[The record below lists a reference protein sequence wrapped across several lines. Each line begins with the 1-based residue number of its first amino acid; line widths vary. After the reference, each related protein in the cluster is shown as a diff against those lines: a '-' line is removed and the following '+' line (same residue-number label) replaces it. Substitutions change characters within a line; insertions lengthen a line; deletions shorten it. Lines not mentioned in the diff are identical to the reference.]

1 MVNHFLINTTMK
13 NLILVALISTTVLLA
28 GCQSKEMDVL
38 PVANPGTVIKTEP
51 VDVSGQKLLSQGTFM
66 SNVHPT
72 SGTVKLYEKD
82 GKRTLIFTDFKT
94 DGGPDLRI
102 YLAETTGVRNFIELT
117 KLNAGGN
124 FSVELPAEADPARQ
138 RYVLIWC
145 KAFSVL
151 FGNAELK

>member
-1 MVNHFLINTTMK
+1 MK
-13 NLILVALISTTVLLA
+13 TLILAALICTVGMLA
-28 GCQSKEMDVL
+28 GCQSKKEMDIT
-38 PVANPGTVIKTEP
+38 ATTNPTTVIKTEP
-51 VDVSGQKLLSQGTFM
+51 VDVSGQKLLSQGAFM

-72 SGTVKLYEKD
+72 SGTVKLYEKA
-82 GKRTLIFTDFKT
+82 GKRTLVFTDFKT

-102 YLAETTGVRNFIELT
+102 YLAETTGLRNFTELT
-117 KLNAGGN
+117 KLDASGN
-124 FSVELPAEADPARQ
+124 FSIALPAETDPTQQ

>member
-1 MVNHFLINTTMK
+1 MK
-13 NLILVALISTTVLLA
+13 LLILIALISSIGMLA
-28 GCQSKEMDVL
+28 GCRSKEEMDVP
-38 PVANPGTVIKTEP
+38 PVVNSGATTPGTAVTP
-51 VDVSGQKLLSQGTFM
+51 PQTTDVSGQKLLSQGTFM
-66 SNVHPT
+66 SNVHTT

-94 DGGPDLRI
+94 DAGPDLRI
-102 YLAETTGVRNFIELT
+102 YLAETTSVRNFSELT
-117 KLNAGGN
+117 KLNASGN
-124 FSVELPAEADPARQ
+124 FSIELPADADPARQ

>member
-1 MVNHFLINTTMK
+1 MK
-13 NLILVALISTTVLLA
+13 NLILVALISTTILLA

-38 PVANPGTVIKTEP
+38 PVANPGTTTP
-51 VDVSGQKLLSQGTFM
+51 VSTTNPPETIDVSGQKLLSQGTFM

-124 FSVELPAEADPARQ
+124 FSVELPADADPARQ